1 MTTDLNTTGSF
12 WLDNEG
18 NYWSYNTQMTC
29 DYNGYRLVNNTFYS
43 MTTRKHQ
50 AKINRNRTSRDILI
64 DVGHY
69 GCMQPEE
76 DLQAN
81 LKLEQDR
88 LVELEHSRN
97 SKHKQARIN
106 SCKQQIAL
114 IQKALTRD
122 LVEVA

>member
-1 MTTDLNTTGSF
+1 MKLNSTGSF
-12 WLDNEG
+12 WLDNNG
-18 NYWSYNTQMTC
+18 NYWSYDTQLTY

-50 AKINRNRTSRDILI
+50 AQINRTSRDILI

-69 GCMQPEE
+69 GHMQPEK

-81 LKLEQDR
+81 LILEKER
-88 LVELEHSRN
+88 LIELEHARN
-97 SKHKQARIN
+97 SKNKQKKID
-106 SCKQQIAL
+106 SCKQQITL

-122 LVEVA
+122 LMRVA

>member
-1 MTTDLNTTGSF
+1 MKLNSTGSF
-12 WLDNEG
+12 WLDNNG
-18 NYWSYNTQMTC
+18 NYWSYDTQLTY
-29 DYNGYRLVNNTFYS
+29 DYNGYQLVNNTFYS

-50 AKINRNRTSRDILI
+50 AKINRTSRDILI

-69 GCMQPEE
+69 GYMQPEE

-88 LVELEHSRN
+88 LIELEHARN
-97 SKHKQARIN
+97 SKNKQKKIDC
-106 SCKQQIAL
+106 CKQQIAL

-122 LVEVA
+122 SMEVA

>member
-1 MTTDLNTTGSF
+1 MTIDLNSTGSF
-12 WLDNEG
+12 WLDNDG
-18 NYWSYNTQMTC
+18 NYWSYRTQLTC
-29 DYNGYRLVNNTFYS
+29 NYNGYRLVNKTFYS

-50 AKINRNRTSRDILI
+50 GQIPSTTRDIYL

-69 GCMQPEE
+69 GYMQPEK

-88 LVELEHSRN
+88 LIELEHARN
-97 SKHKQARIN
+97 SKHKQSRID
-106 SCKQQIAL
+106 SCKQQITL

-122 LVEVA
+122 LMEVA

>member
-12 WLDNEG
+12 WLDNDG
-18 NYWSYNTQMTC
+18 NYWSYRTQLTC
-29 DYNGYRLVNNTFYS
+29 NYNGYRLVNNTFYS

-50 AKINRNRTSRDILI
+50 AQINRTSRDILI

-69 GCMQPEE
+69 GYMQPEE

-88 LVELEHSRN
+88 LIELEHARN
-97 SKHKQARIN
+97 SKNKQKRID
-106 SCKQQIAL
+106 SCKQQITL

-122 LVEVA
+122 LMEVA

>member
-12 WLDNEG
+12 WLDNDS
-18 NYWSYNTQMTC
+18 NYWSYNTQLTC
-29 DYNGYRLVNNTFYS
+29 NYNGYRLVNNTFYS

-50 AKINRNRTSRDILI
+50 AQINRTSRDILI

-69 GCMQPEE
+69 GYMQPEK

-88 LVELEHSRN
+88 LIELEHARN

-114 IQKALTRD
+114 IQKALTKD
-122 LVEVA
+122 LMEVA

>member
-12 WLDNEG
+12 WLDNDD
-18 NYWSYNTQMTC
+18 NYWSYGTQLTC
-29 DYNGYRLVNNTFYS
+29 NYNGYRLVNNTFYS

-50 AKINRNRTSRDILI
+50 GQISSTTRDIYLDI
-64 DVGHY
+64 GHY
-69 GCMQPEE
+69 GYMQPEE

-88 LVELEHSRN
+88 LIELEHARN

-106 SCKQQIAL
+106 SCKQQITL
-114 IQKALTRD
+114 IQKALTKD
-122 LVEVA
+122 LMEVA

>member
-1 MTTDLNTTGSF
+1 MKLNSTGSF
-12 WLDNEG
+12 WLDNNG
-18 NYWSYNTQMTC
+18 NYWSYDTQLTY

-50 AKINRNRTSRDILI
+50 VQINRTSRDILI

-69 GCMQPEE
+69 GHMKPKE

-88 LVELEHSRN
+88 LIELEHARN
-97 SKHKQARIN
+97 SKNKQKKID
-106 SCKQQIAL
+106 SCKQQITL

-122 LVEVA
+122 LMGVA

>member
-1 MTTDLNTTGSF
+1 MTTDLNSTGSF
-12 WLDNEG
+12 WLDNDG

-29 DYNGYRLVNNTFYS
+29 DYNGYRVVNKTFYS

-50 AKINRNRTSRDILI
+50 AQIPTTTRDIYL

-69 GCMQPEE
+69 GYMQPEE

-88 LVELEHSRN
+88 LIELEHARN

-106 SCKQQIAL
+106 SCKQQITL
-114 IQKALTRD
+114 IQKALTKD
-122 LVEVA
+122 LMEVA